1 MYFICDIYSLKTRAT
16 TKLVLRS
23 VKKNLKSLPTNLS
36 NSSILIRN
44 NRKSKSQKSKI
55 LKKIYRFPRNKT
67 SNSKSWSRAFSTKSK
82 SLSIQKKKKKIK
94 QRTRSKIVR
103 VGTSFERRVSKRKF
117 GGVGAAIIES
127 VETLSRNSPL
137 SGLESQTKVVY

>member
-82 SLSIQKKKKKIK
+82 SLSIQKKKK

>member
-23 VKKNLKSLPTNLS
+23 VKKNLKSLPTNFS

-82 SLSIQKKKKKIK
+82 SLSIQKKKKK

-117 GGVGAAIIES
+117 GDVGAAIIES

>member
-16 TKLVLRS
+16 IKLVLRS

-44 NRKSKSQKSKI
+44 NRKSKFQKSKI

-82 SLSIQKKKKKIK
+82 SLSIQKKKK
-94 QRTRSKIVR
+94 QRIRSKIVR

>member
-16 TKLVLRS
+16 IKLVLRS

-44 NRKSKSQKSKI
+44 NHKSKSQKSKI

-82 SLSIQKKKKKIK
+82 SLSIQKKKK

>member
-67 SNSKSWSRAFSTKSK
+67 SNSIAIIFHKIKIFIDSE
-82 SLSIQKKKKKIK
+82 KKKK